1 MYIEKHFSISTII
14 GFVIFQ
20 SLYYKSLW
28 MFFFKKKGKKKTIRI
43 NGTTFV
49 QNWMFDIEPIK

>member
-28 MFFFKKKGKKKTIRI
+28 MFFLKKKVKKKTIRI

>member
-28 MFFFKKKGKKKTIRI
+28 MFFLKKKVKKKIIRI

>member
-1 MYIEKHFSISTII
+1 MD
-14 GFVIFQ
+14 V
-20 SLYYKSLW
+20 
-28 MFFFKKKGKKKTIRI
+28 FFKKKGKKKKTIRI